1 MAIIM
6 INITKYNVY
15 CSGFSD
21 YGLKYLFC
29 IYCLMMLPF
38 DLLPFIKGTVF
49 AGSDELVEYN
59 LPQDSLTVSNKTNK
73 QIRFQLW
80 KSDITPAKDE
90 KDRKFSNELNLLIE
104 QVRSIKIASQ
114 QPPENIVASETIS
127 IIEPDKV
134 SIKISTPEKDTK
146 KIESNPSLA
155 SITDTTLKILK
166 GLIQNPEK
174 INNPF
179 ETGEILFINGNL
191 KEAALFYQEA
201 LIRTDPNAP
210 GSPDDRA
217 WLLFQKGNC
226 LRNDEMAEAVK
237 IYSQLIM
244 EYPNSPWANMAR
256 IQSQF
261 ITWYQTE
268 QPQKIIAENKQ

>member
-1 MAIIM
+1 MGM
-6 INITKYNVY
+6 
-15 CSGFSD
+15 
-21 YGLKYLFC
+21 KYLLC

-38 DLLPFIKGTVF
+38 DLLPFVKGNIS
-49 AGSDELVEYN
+49 AGSDELVEYR
-59 LPQDSLTVSNKTNK
+59 LPQESLTVSNDTTK
-73 QIRFQLW
+73 QLKFQLW

-90 KDRKFSNELNLLIE
+90 KELKYSVELNRLIE
-104 QVRSIKIASQ
+104 QVRSIKITSQ
-114 QPPENIVASETIS
+114 QSSETIVAPETAS
-127 IIEPDKV
+127 RIEPNKV
-134 SIKISTPEKDTK
+134 SIKMSMPEENTK
-146 KIESNPSLA
+146 ENESNPSHT
-155 SITDTTLKILK
+155 SITDTTIKTLR

-210 GSPDDRA
+210 GSPSDRA
-217 WLLFQKGNC
+217 WLLFQKGNS

-237 IYSQLIM
+237 IYNQLIM
-244 EYPNSPWANMAR
+244 EYPNSPWADMAQ